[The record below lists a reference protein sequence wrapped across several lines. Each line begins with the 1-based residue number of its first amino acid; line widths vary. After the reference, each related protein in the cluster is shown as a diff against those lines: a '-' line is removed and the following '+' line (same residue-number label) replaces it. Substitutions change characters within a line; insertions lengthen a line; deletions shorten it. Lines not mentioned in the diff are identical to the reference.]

1 MVDGERSQSWVGW
14 QLWEVGEVV
23 LVERSG
29 YEDGLEL
36 LLRDA
41 DVRSLRATVEEG
53 VVVVEREEVE
63 HLDFLVTTRTD

>member
-1 MVDGERSQSWVGW
+1 M
-14 QLWEVGEVV
+14 V